1 MDDKDLEIAR
11 LQDELEQV
19 KAVRD
24 NYFDEIQKLRC
35 QLFEVADDIYKIY
48 ASI

>member
-19 KAVRD
+19 RAVRD
-24 NYFDEIQKLRC
+24 NYFNEI
-35 QLFEVADDIYKIY
+35 
-48 ASI
+48 